1 MATSADS
8 ANYNFVDPKNNLLS
22 EIDRIR
28 SEKCILKPQSEYT
41 IYTNVSIQNS
51 MLSKYISSVNIYEL
65 LLSSFIELRYKHT
78 GLYRILDVLQHELSE
93 ISKDNKT
100 FVFFLKDK
108 IRKWTFT
115 YDILFKIIDS
125 IGSKLGTRICNAV
138 KGIVNIINNQILHK
152 DGRVDLNQVEKEI
165 ILQLS
170 TLFSESD
177 PVDNIIFA
185 IKAYKEIIKFVFLQ
199 FVSGF
204 YVKIHC
210 LLDYNVILEVLT
222 ALLRNVPFVL
232 GKQTIA
238 NMILTHFKVET
249 IIKNFN
255 EQIQKDI
262 LDPSQKIISDNDAMF
277 HASRETINKP
287 EVVSGSLLDDAI
299 NNHCYVA
306 EIFVTSEINQ
316 LNTKLEYLLTAS
328 GAKTKTVQNIH
339 SVISIAEYTLFQNK
353 DIFKE
358 LFGQQIGT
366 FGFKTD
372 ILGGLL
378 KTGLEN
384 IAPKELLDNV
394 VGQWGLL
401 LPPHNAWEE
410 YKEIEWY
417 KQITDLT
424 GCEELSNDVQKYK
437 SVWSEKDGKMIM
449 GDYRIDKDN
458 TKPHGYGPS
467 PQPQQLVGCTKLTLN
482 GYKQDTNKYKY
493 YSCSDIYSFLP
504 KLLIEDDTWFDTYNP
519 KPAEKPVL
527 KKMGEKVGRVWK
539 ALEKATFA
547 MGQGDSMGQS
557 DSEISE
563 EEVGVVPD
571 EVTHT
576 RDYFNQP
583 DTARMIISIVNSVD
597 YIYCVNKRKQS
608 GVDMRGNKT
617 IKIGTLNTFLENDK
631 NPSENYDIYQ
641 IFEKNVV
648 DIINSTDSYSGSM
661 FKQDKIEGLLQTIRN
676 NNQSIGGVRLL
687 IEQTLKIEEC
697 PKNKCH
703 IKVFLSYDPN
713 CNEFIVPRYRFLL
726 PNQYTNANS
735 ENFLVY
741 NKKGSLL
748 IKKKTNLLEKTFKG
762 FKNFAEDASI
772 VASMIG
778 NNEPRKSRFSGLPG
792 LFGNKKVMETKL
804 QPRPSAPSFLPE
816 RRGSQGSARITRRSS
831 RRSSRRSADEH
842 SWNDSDDA
850 AFERA
855 QNAATPAGG
864 GKRRKTKRKNHKSK
878 RLQKRGARNKTRK
891 RH

>member
-1 MATSADS
+1 MASFANEKDSADS

-28 SEKCILKPQSEYT
+28 SRTCILLAQSEST
-41 IYTNVSIQNS
+41 IYTNIAIKNS
-51 MLSKYISSVNIYEL
+51 MLSKYIAGVNIYEL

-93 ISKDNKT
+93 ISKDNET

-108 IRKWTFT
+108 IRKWPIT
-115 YDILFKIIDS
+115 YNIGFKLIDL
-125 IGSKLGTRICNAV
+125 IGTNLGTRICNAV
-138 KGIVNIINNQILHK
+138 KGIVNIINTQILHK
-152 DGRVDLNQVEKEI
+152 DGRVDLNLVEKETI
-165 ILQLS
+165 FQLS
-170 TLFSESD
+170 TLFSERD
-177 PVDNIIFA
+177 PDNNIVFA

-222 ALLRNVPFVL
+222 ALLRNVSTVP

-238 NMILTHFKVET
+238 NVILQRFQVQQ
-249 IIKNFN
+249 IIDRYNS
-255 EQIQKDI
+255 QIKRDI
-262 LDPSQKIISDNDAMF
+262 LDPYQKIISDNDARF
-277 HASRETINKP
+277 HDSRETINKP
-287 EVVSGSLLDDAI
+287 EVVVSGSLLDDAI

-328 GAKTKTVQNIH
+328 GAKPKTVQNIH

-358 LFGQQIGT
+358 LFGQQIGS

-401 LPPHNAWEE
+401 LPPHNAGEE

-417 KQITDLT
+417 KQITDVT
-424 GCEELSNDVQKYK
+424 GCEELSNDAQKYK

-458 TKPHGYGPS
+458 SKPHGYGPS
-467 PQPQQLVGCTKLTLN
+467 PQPKQIVGCTKLTLN
-482 GYKQDTNKYKY
+482 GYIRDTNKYKY

-504 KLLIEDDTWFDTYNP
+504 KLLIEDDAWFDTYNP
-519 KPAEKPVL
+519 KPAEKPVF
-527 KKMGEKVGRVWK
+527 KKVGEKVGRVWK

-597 YIYCVNKRKQS
+597 YIYCTNKRKQD
-608 GVDMRGNKT
+608 GFDMRGNKT
-617 IKIGTLNTFLENDK
+617 IKIGSLNTLLDNGGL
-631 NPSENYDIYQ
+631 SEIYDIYQ

-648 DIINSTDSYSGSM
+648 DIINSDDSYLGPM
-661 FKQDKIEGLLQTIRN
+661 FKREKIEGLLQTIRN

-687 IEQTLKIEEC
+687 IEQTLKIEVC

-735 ENFLVY
+735 DNFLMY
-741 NKKGSLL
+741 NKKGSVL
-748 IKKKTNLLEKTFKG
+748 IKKTEGIFTTTVKGIEKIA
-762 FKNFAEDASI
+762 KNAIIA
-772 VASMIG
+772 ASMTG
-778 NNEPRKSRFSGLPG
+778 NAPRRNSMFSGLSG
-792 LFGNKKVMETKL
+792 LSRKDDKKKGVEPKPPDASVP
-804 QPRPSAPSFLPE
+804 QPE
-816 RRGSQGSARITRRSS
+816 RRGSQGSARTTRRSS
-831 RRSSRRSADEH
+831 RISANRSNTKD
-842 SWNDSDDA
+842 SWDKSD
-850 AFERA
+850 
-855 QNAATPAGG
+855 NAATPAAGG

-878 RLQKRGARNKTRK
+878 KLQKRCAKNKTRK